1 MSDMVRFC
9 VCSAGGKRTALAS
22 RERAILSPISHG
34 NAVHTV
40 LSPGDLGGGHDSSP
54 QRGQLLMR
62 LSVCNSGEPAGSPMS
77 PGVREKAAELL
88 CVSHSAGS
96 ATLAGSRANFLLTP
110 LGGFRSFR
118 VKVDIWPSSII
129 FILFS
134 IAIFLKFIP
143 PQHLVPV
150 VQGDTLQTWL

>member
-1 MSDMVRFC
+1 
-9 VCSAGGKRTALAS
+9 
-22 RERAILSPISHG
+22 
-34 NAVHTV
+34 
-40 LSPGDLGGGHDSSP
+40 
-54 QRGQLLMR
+54 MR
-62 LSVCNSGEPAGSPMS
+62 LSVCNSGEPAGSPVS

-110 LGGFRSFR
+110 LGGFPSCR
-118 VKVDIWPSSII
+118 VEVDIWPSSII

-134 IAIFLKFIP
+134 IAILLLKFIP

-150 VQGDTLQTWL
+150 VQGDTLQTRL